1 MDIDQRK
8 KIITAKLVE
17 MGETLTS
24 WVNRNGLHQK
34 IITDLI
40 DGKLKGTRGVSQENR
55 LKMEETFGKIFDD

>member
-8 KIITAKLVE
+8 KIVADKLFD

-24 WVNRNGLHQK
+24 WANRSGLHQR

-55 LKMEETFGKIFDD
+55 QKMEITFGQIFDD